1 MLGQARLELC
11 ISRWWCSSSND
22 AKINKNVTK
31 IQMTRVRG
39 NIQHS
44 HRRRGEGGEGQS
56 FCETAGGGA
65 QPSPAQ
71 PAQPSP
77 AQHANYSEH
86 LSRGV
91 SLTRTDIPSIL
102 RQKPDS

>member
-1 MLGQARLELC
+1 
-11 ISRWWCSSSND
+11 
-22 AKINKNVTK
+22 
-31 IQMTRVRG
+31 MTRVRG

-44 HRRRGEGGEGQS
+44 HRRRAEGEGRQS
-56 FCETAGGGA
+56 FCLTAGGGA

-71 PAQPSP
+71 PTQPSPAQPSP

-91 SLTRTDIPSIL
+91 LSP
-102 RQKPDS
+102 